1 MKLERGYH
9 FHLALFGIMPL
20 LNVLVLVLIFYVLG
34 SKFTLTPGVQVSL
47 PVTSFALGTQQHNAE
62 IVSITGG
69 PAPAIYHRDREVTVD
84 ELRSRLSE
92 NQAAEKWLIIK
103 ADTGTPAGIVAMITD
118 EALRRS
124 YSVILAGSISK
135 K

>member
-1 MKLERGYH
+1 VKLDRSYH
-9 FHLALFGIMPL
+9 FHLGLFGIMPL
-20 LNVLVLVLIFYVLG
+20 LNVLLLVLVFYVLG

-47 PVTSFALGTQQHNAE
+47 PVTSFALGTQRNAE

-69 PAPAIYHRDREVTVD
+69 PAAAIYHRDRSVTMD

-103 ADTGTPAGIVAMITD
+103 ADTGTPAGIVAAVTD

-124 YSVILAGSISK
+124 YSVILAGDIPK

>member
-1 MKLERGYH
+1 MKLDRSYH
-9 FHLALFGIMPL
+9 FHLGLFGIMPL
-20 LNVLVLVLIFYVLG
+20 LNVLLLVLVFYVLG

-47 PVTSFALGTQQHNAE
+47 PVTSFALGTQHNAE

-69 PAPAIYHRDREVTVD
+69 PVAAIYHRDREVTMS
-84 ELRSRLSE
+84 ELRARLSE
-92 NQAAEKWLIIK
+92 NQSVEKWLIIK
-103 ADTGTPAGIVAMITD
+103 ADIGTSAGIVAAVTD

-124 YSVILAGSISK
+124 YSVILAGDIPK

>member
-1 MKLERGYH
+1 MKLDRSYH
-9 FHLALFGIMPL
+9 LHLALFGIMPL
-20 LNVLVLVLIFYVLG
+20 LNVLLLVLVFYVLG

-47 PVTSFALGTQQHNAE
+47 PVTSFALGTQRNAE

-69 PAPAIYHRDREVTVD
+69 PAAAIYHRDRVVTMD
-84 ELRSRLSE
+84 ELRARLSE
-92 NQAAEKWLIIK
+92 NQSTDKWLILK
-103 ADTGTPAGIVAMITD
+103 ADNGTPAGIVAAVTV

-124 YSVILAGSISK
+124 YSVILAGDIPK

>member
-1 MKLERGYH
+1 MKLERSYH

-20 LNVLVLVLIFYVLG
+20 MNVLLLVLVFYVLG

-47 PVTSFALGTQQHNAE
+47 PVTSFALGAQRNAE

-69 PAPAIYHRDREVTVD
+69 PAPAIYHRDREVTMK
-84 ELRSRLSE
+84 ELSARLSE
-92 NQAAEKWLIIK
+92 NQAAEKWVIIK
-103 ADTGTPAGIVAMITD
+103 ADNGTPSGVVAAVTD

-124 YSVILAGSISK
+124 YSVILAGDIPK

>member
-1 MKLERGYH
+1 MKLERSYH

-20 LNVLVLVLIFYVLG
+20 MNVLLLVLVFYVLG

-47 PVTSFALGTQQHNAE
+47 PVTSFALGAQRNAE

-69 PAPAIYHRDREVTVD
+69 PAAAIYHRDREVTMK
-84 ELRSRLSE
+84 ELSARLSE
-92 NQAAEKWLIIK
+92 NASVEKWLIIK
-103 ADTGTPAGIVAMITD
+103 ADTGTPSGIVAAVTD

-124 YSVILAGSISK
+124 YSVILAGDVPK

>member
-1 MKLERGYH
+1 MKLDRSYH
-9 FHLALFGIMPL
+9 FSLALFGIMPL
-20 LNVLVLVLIFYVLG
+20 LNVLLLVLAFYVLG

-47 PVTSFALGTQQHNAE
+47 PVTSFALGTQHNAE

-69 PAPAIYHRDREVTVD
+69 PIPAIYHRDREVTMS
-84 ELRSRLSE
+84 ELRARLSE
-92 NQAAEKWLIIK
+92 NQATEKWLIIK
-103 ADTGTPAGIVAMITD
+103 ADTNTPAGIVASVTD

-124 YSVILAGSISK
+124 YSVILAGDIPK

>member
-1 MKLERGYH
+1 VKLDRAYH
-9 FHLALFGIMPL
+9 FHLGLFGIMPL
-20 LNVLVLVLIFYVLG
+20 LNVLLLVLVFYVLG

-47 PVTSFALGTQQHNAE
+47 PVTSFALGTQRNAE

-69 PAPAIYHRDREVTVD
+69 PAAAIYHRDRSVTMD

-103 ADTGTPAGIVAMITD
+103 ADTGTPAGIVAAVTD

-124 YSVILAGSISK
+124 YSVILAGDIPK

>member
-1 MKLERGYH
+1 MKLDRSYH

-20 LNVLVLVLIFYVLG
+20 LNVLLLVLVFYVLG

-47 PVTSFALGTQQHNAE
+47 PVTSFALGTQHNAE

-69 PAPAIYHRDREVTVD
+69 PVSAIYHRDREVTMS
-84 ELRSRLSE
+84 ELRARLSE
-92 NQAAEKWLIIK
+92 NQSTEKWLIIK
-103 ADTGTPAGIVAMITD
+103 ADTGTPAGIVAAVTD

-124 YSVILAGSISK
+124 YSVILAGDIPK

>member
-1 MKLERGYH
+1 VKLDRGYH

-20 LNVLVLVLIFYVLG
+20 MNVLLLVIVFYVLG

-47 PVTSFALGTQQHNAE
+47 PMTSFALGTQRNAE

-69 PAPAIYHRDREVTVD
+69 PAAAIYHRDREVTMS
-84 ELRSRLSE
+84 ELRARLSE
-92 NQAAEKWLIIK
+92 NQTAEKWLIIK
-103 ADTGTPAGIVAMITD
+103 ADTGTPAGIVAAITD

-124 YSVILAGSISK
+124 YSVILAGDIPK